1 MFNGIIVIDKAAG
14 MTSGDVVYKLRR
26 LLKQKKIGHAGTL
39 DPEVT
44 GVLPIALGQATKLIE
59 MMHERPK
66 AYVGEGMLGL
76 ATDSYDLEGKI
87 LAEKALPQPVSD
99 QAIKAAMEKLTGEIV
114 QQPPIYSAVRVNGKR
129 LYEYAREGIPVD
141 RPKRTVQ
148 VFRYDLTRPSQFD
161 PEKGRQTFAYEVECS
176 KGTYVRSLVNDLG
189 EKLGLPAVMTKLRR
203 TASSG
208 YKLQD
213 AVTLEELADNL
224 DHAEDYIQPIGS
236 FFANYQQ
243 VDLDAALWQQVKNG
257 AWIKLPLDADKVALR
272 YNKKVKAI
280 YRAKGQGLYCPDLML
295 LANE

>member
-59 MMHERPK
+59 LMHERPK
-66 AYVGEGMLGL
+66 GYVGEGMLGL

-87 LAEKALPQPVSD
+87 LAERALSQPVSD

-129 LYEYAREGIPVD
+129 LYEYAREGIPVE

-148 VFRYDLTRPSQFD
+148 VFRYDLTAPSQFD
-161 PEKGRQTFAYEVECS
+161 PEKGRQTFTYEVECS

-189 EKLGLPAVMTKLRR
+189 EELGLPAVMTKLRR

-208 YKLQD
+208 YELQD

-236 FFANYQQ
+236 FFADYQQ

-272 YNKKVKAI
+272 YNKIVKAI
-280 YRAKGQGLYCPDLML
+280 YRAKVQGLYCPDLML
-295 LANE
+295 LSNE

>member
-59 MMHERPK
+59 LMHERPK

-87 LAEKALPQPVSD
+87 LAERALSQPVSD
-99 QAIKAAMEKLTGEIV
+99 QAIKAAMEKFTGEIV

-129 LYEYAREGIPVD
+129 LYEYAREGIPVE
-141 RPKRTVQ
+141 RPKRTVH
-148 VFRYDLTRPSQFD
+148 VFRYDLTAPSQFD
-161 PEKGRQTFAYEVECS
+161 PEKGRQTFTYEVECS

-189 EKLGLPAVMTKLRR
+189 EELGLPSVMTKLRR

-224 DHAEDYIQPIGS
+224 NHAEDYIQPIDS
-236 FFANYQQ
+236 FFADYQQ

-272 YNKKVKAI
+272 YNKTVKAI

-295 LANE
+295 LSNE

>member
-59 MMHERPK
+59 LMHERPK
-66 AYVGEGMLGL
+66 AYIGEGILGL
-76 ATDSYDLEGKI
+76 ATNSYDLEGKV
-87 LAEKALPQPVSD
+87 LAEKKLTEPVSD
-99 QAIKAAMEKLTGEIV
+99 QAIKEAMQALTGEIV

-208 YKLQD
+208 YQLQD

-236 FFANYQQ
+236 FFADYPQF
-243 VDLDAALWQQVKNG
+243 DLDDALWQQVKNG